1 VVVPVGFGAAVPPQW
16 LRYLRREA
24 PEATCKLDRQ
34 AVKPHG
40 SRRRRADRSPGA
52 GAPGTQEAVAA
63 YQGMDVHLKILEI
76 CGDGKF
82 AAEVLDTGQGNALQV
97 GAIVSI
103 SQEEFHHIDFD
114 C

>member
-1 VVVPVGFGAAVPPQW
+1 
-16 LRYLRREA
+16 
-24 PEATCKLDRQ
+24 
-34 AVKPHG
+34 
-40 SRRRRADRSPGA
+40 
-52 GAPGTQEAVAA
+52 
-63 YQGMDVHLKILEI
+63 MDVHLKILEI